1 MTRFATRLMALLLFA
16 ATALAPASQP
26 LAQVRMP
33 ALGDDGD
40 EGLPVAA
47 ERRYG
52 EQIMREVRRDP
63 AYLDD
68 PVLLEYVQS
77 LWERLVAAAERRGD
91 IGPDLRT
98 QFPWELFLVRD
109 RSVNAFAL
117 PGGYVGVHLGLVAL
131 TTSSDELASV
141 LAHELSHVSQRHI
154 ARSVASAS
162 RQGALSLAAMLLGV
176 IAASRA
182 NSADLAQAAIA
193 GSQAAAIQ
201 GQLNF
206 SREMEREADRIG
218 LAVLREAGFAPTGMA
233 RMFEKLEQASRLN
246 DAGQYPY
253 LRTHPLTTERVSE
266 ARTRSGF
273 GAEPDSTGPEVH
285 AMMQSRAR
293 VLMDDGVDGLRRAA
307 QTPLPP
313 VQPPAQSSA
322 QSSAQSPAWR
332 DRLAVLY
339 GAALAQSRLQDHD
352 AARRG
357 AQALQETVA
366 QMPGGSAAA
375 TLLRAAAL
383 LRAEIELAA
392 GDGARALA
400 QVPAAPAGS
409 ALPRPERLLRAQ
421 ATLQDA
427 APGAGAAPAPVAQG
441 AAREALQESAATLQT
456 WLAQHRADAAAWQ
469 LLARH
474 QDSLGVRLGAARAW
488 AETRAALG
496 DLSAAVDLLRAA
508 RRSQAPVTAADF
520 IDASV
525 IDARLREL
533 EAQRREIAR
542 EMRGRRGGPAE
553 GDG

>member
-1 MTRFATRLMALLLFA
+1 MTRLTSRLMALLLCV
-16 ATALAPASQP
+16 ATALAPVSQP

-40 EGLPVAA
+40 EGLTVAA

-52 EQIMREVRRDP
+52 EQIMREVRRDA

-68 PVLLEYVQS
+68 PVLLEYVQG
-77 LWERLVAAAERRGD
+77 LWQRLVAAAERRGD
-91 IGPDLRT
+91 IGAELRA

-131 TTSSDELASV
+131 TGSSDELASV

-162 RQGALSLAAMLLGV
+162 RQGALSLAATLLGLIV
-176 IAASRA
+176 ASRA
-182 NSADLAQAAIA
+182 NSTDLAQAAIA
-193 GSQAAAIQ
+193 GGQAAAVQ

-206 SREMEREADRIG
+206 SRDMEREADRIG
-218 LAVLREAGFAPTGMA
+218 LAVLREAGFTPSGMA

-253 LRTHPLTTERVSE
+253 LRTHPLTIERVAE
-266 ARTRSGF
+266 TRSRVGY
-273 GAEPDSTGPEVH
+273 GAEPEAAGPELH

-293 VLMDDGVDGLRRAA
+293 VLMDDGADGLRRAA
-307 QTPLPP
+307 QS
-313 VQPPAQSSA
+313 PAN
-322 QSSAQSPAWR
+322 SPAWR
-332 DRLAVLY
+332 ERLAALY
-339 GAALAQSRLQDHD
+339 GAALANARLQEHA

-357 AQALQETVA
+357 AQALQQALREWPEA
-366 QMPGGSAAA
+366 SAAA
-375 TLLRAAAL
+375 VRAAAL
-383 LRAEIELAA
+383 LRAEVELAA
-392 GDGARALA
+392 GEGEQALA
-400 QVPAAPAGS
+400 ALSPLSRLAPASG
-409 ALPRPERLLRAQ
+409 AAGAPRPERLLRAQ
-421 ATLQDA
+421 ATLQLA
-427 APGAGAAPAPVAQG
+427 AGAAGAAREPG
-441 AAREALQESAATLQT
+441 AAREALRESAGSLQT

-474 QDSLGVRLGAARAW
+474 QDLLGARLGAARAW

-496 DLSAAVDLLRAA
+496 DLGAAVDLLRAA
-508 RRSQAPVTAADF
+508 RRGQAPATAADF

-542 EMRGRRGGPAE
+542 EMRGRRAGGPPEE
-553 GDG
+553 GG

>member
-1 MTRFATRLMALLLFA
+1 MALLLCA
-16 ATALAPASQP
+16 ATALAPVSQP

-40 EGLPVAA
+40 EGLSVAA

-52 EQIMREVRRDP
+52 EQIMREVRRDA

-68 PVLLEYVQS
+68 PVLLAYVQS
-77 LWERLVAAAERRGD
+77 LWDRLVVAAERRGD
-91 IGPDLRT
+91 IGQELRA

-131 TTSSDELASV
+131 TGTADELASV
-141 LAHELSHVSQRHI
+141 LAHELAHVSQRHI
-154 ARSVASAS
+154 ARSAASAS

-182 NSADLAQAAIA
+182 NSPDLAQAAIA
-193 GSQAAAIQ
+193 GGQAAVIQ

-253 LRTHPLTTERVSE
+253 LRTHPLTTERVAE
-266 ARTRSGF
+266 TRSRVGF
-273 GAEPDSTGPEVH
+273 GTEPETLGPEVH
-285 AMMQSRAR
+285 AMMQARAR

-307 QTPLPP
+307 QTP
-313 VQPPAQSSA
+313 AT
-322 QSSAQSPAWR
+322 SPAWR

-339 GAALAQSRLQDHD
+339 AAALAQSRLQEH
-352 AARRG
+352 ASARRG
-357 AQALQETVA
+357 VQALREAVRE
-366 QMPGGSAAA
+366 MPGASEWAA
-375 TLLRAAAL
+375 RAAAWL
-383 LRAEIELAA
+383 GVEIELAA
-392 GDGARALA
+392 GDGAQALA
-400 QVPAAPAGS
+400 QLPQAPAASGT
-409 ALPRPERLLRAQ
+409 PRPERLLRAQ
-421 ATLQDA
+421 ATLQA
-427 APGAGAAPAPVAQG
+427 ALAATGGAAAAQPVS
-441 AAREALQESAATLQT
+441 REALKESAGALQT
-456 WLAQHRADAAAWQ
+456 WLAQHRGDATAWQ

-474 QDSLGVRLGAARAW
+474 QDALGARLGAARAW

-496 DLSAAVDLLRAA
+496 DLGAAVDLLRVA
-508 RRSQAPVTAADF
+508 RRSQVPATAADF

-542 EMRGRRGGPAE
+542 EMRGRRSGPAE
-553 GDG
+553 DGG